1 MSKDKHSCIFL
12 SQTGALAY
20 FTLLKIF
27 QKPSVQSGCEL
38 KAKRSLNLNQSLK
51 ELVH

>member
-12 SQTGALAY
+12 SQTGY